1 MKLVNYITLRLS
13 LLAAVVLAF
22 WSVLFY
28 LAIIEEINDETDD
41 SLEDYAELV
50 IRRSLA
56 GEPLPSEDSGSN
68 NQYFLH
74 RVSAEY
80 ARSHSNVRYSD
91 RDVFIKE
98 KNEYEPARVV
108 SYIYKDGHGRF
119 FEIEVSIPSIDK
131 QDLKMAIFYWLL
143 FLYVAIMSGIVVVN
157 SRSVRRSMKPL
168 SQLLEWIENYRLGRG
183 GKPLHVD
190 TNVDEF
196 RRLGDVLE
204 KSTRR
209 SENLYEQQKLFIG
222 NASHEMQ
229 TPLAICQNRL
239 EMLLD
244 DNGLDECQIGEIIK
258 AIGTLKSLSRLNRS
272 LLMLCK
278 IDNGQFAETC
288 PADFGEMVS
297 RMLPE
302 YEAVFAGK
310 HITVGLK
317 AEPFTMIVE
326 MNPQLS
332 EMLVSNLLKN
342 AFVHNIDGGSVDVIV
357 TDKAF
362 SVANT
367 GHDGPL
373 DKKKVFARFYHTPGK
388 SGSSGLG
395 LALVKSICRRYGLH
409 VDYRFYEGKHVF
421 TVSEKSK

>member
-157 SRSVRRSMKPL
+157 SRSVCRSMKPL
-168 SQLLEWIENYRLGRG
+168 
-183 GKPLHVD
+183 
-190 TNVDEF
+190 
-196 RRLGDVLE
+196 
-204 KSTRR
+204 
-209 SENLYEQQKLFIG
+209 
-222 NASHEMQ
+222 
-229 TPLAICQNRL
+229 
-239 EMLLD
+239 
-244 DNGLDECQIGEIIK
+244 
-258 AIGTLKSLSRLNRS
+258 
-272 LLMLCK
+272 
-278 IDNGQFAETC
+278 
-288 PADFGEMVS
+288 
-297 RMLPE
+297 
-302 YEAVFAGK
+302 
-310 HITVGLK
+310 
-317 AEPFTMIVE
+317 
-326 MNPQLS
+326 
-332 EMLVSNLLKN
+332 
-342 AFVHNIDGGSVDVIV
+342 
-357 TDKAF
+357 
-362 SVANT
+362 
-367 GHDGPL
+367 
-373 DKKKVFARFYHTPGK
+373 
-388 SGSSGLG
+388 
-395 LALVKSICRRYGLH
+395 
-409 VDYRFYEGKHVF
+409 
-421 TVSEKSK
+421 